1 MTGVAG
7 VLPHPVRKG
16 DVASEQLLGVAAA
29 AEPFPLGPLTD
40 IEQADRDVDQ
50 RSRRSGHQLTRRHR
64 VARQQQVPARLLEPY
79 RRTDRRLARATGAGM
94 RSSTAL
100 IIAAPATDLAARAA
114 PTP

>member
-1 MTGVAG
+1 MRGVAG

-50 RSRRSGHQLTRRHR
+50 RSRRSGHQLSS
-64 VARQQQVPARLLEPY
+64 PG
-79 RRTDRRLARATGAGM
+79 ATGSPA
-94 RSSTAL
+94 SSRCL
-100 IIAAPATDLAARAA
+100 PVS
-114 PTP
+114 